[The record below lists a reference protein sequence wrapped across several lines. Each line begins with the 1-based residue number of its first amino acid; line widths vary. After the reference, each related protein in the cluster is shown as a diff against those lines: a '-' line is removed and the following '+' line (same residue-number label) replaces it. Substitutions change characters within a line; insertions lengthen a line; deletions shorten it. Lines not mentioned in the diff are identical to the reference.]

1 MNVNAVD
8 LFCGVGGLTYGVQKA
23 GINVVAGFDIE
34 ESCKYAYE
42 YNNNAKFILKDITK
56 LSSDEV
62 ENLYPKN
69 TDIKLL
75 MGCAPCQPF
84 SSYAHRYR
92 GTENRKQ
99 KLDLLSYFGK
109 QIETI
114 QPEIVSM
121 ENVPQLVKENVFSDF
136 LEILEKNNYF
146 VNWEI
151 VYAPDYG
158 VPQNRRRLLLLA
170 SKFGKIKL
178 IDSICSKEN
187 YLTVRDVISHLPKIE
202 AGETN
207 DHDFLHTSRNLSEL
221 NLKRIK
227 SSRPGG
233 SWRDWKKDLLPECY
247 KKKSGSSFG
256 AVYGRLEWDKPSSTI
271 TTQFPGYGNGRFGHP
286 EQNRALSLREGAIL
300 QTFPDNYKFIEN
312 KEDLKISKLAVQ
324 IGNAVPPKLGEV
336 IGISIMKHLKEIKMH
351 D

>member
-62 ENLYPKN
+62 ENLDPKN

-109 QIETI
+109 QI
-114 QPEIVSM
+114 
-121 ENVPQLVKENVFSDF
+121 
-136 LEILEKNNYF
+136 
-146 VNWEI
+146 
-151 VYAPDYG
+151 
-158 VPQNRRRLLLLA
+158 
-170 SKFGKIKL
+170 
-178 IDSICSKEN
+178 
-187 YLTVRDVISHLPKIE
+187 
-202 AGETN
+202 
-207 DHDFLHTSRNLSEL
+207 
-221 NLKRIK
+221 
-227 SSRPGG
+227 
-233 SWRDWKKDLLPECY
+233 
-247 KKKSGSSFG
+247 
-256 AVYGRLEWDKPSSTI
+256 
-271 TTQFPGYGNGRFGHP
+271 
-286 EQNRALSLREGAIL
+286 
-300 QTFPDNYKFIEN
+300 
-312 KEDLKISKLAVQ
+312 
-324 IGNAVPPKLGEV
+324 
-336 IGISIMKHLKEIKMH
+336 
-351 D
+351 